1 MPGRIARVGGRP
13 EPLPRLRCPR
23 PIAYNRGVAGPVQAF
38 APAATLVTA
47 EQIMTQAE
55 LERLLAQLPFDV
67 PRLALEAYTLLTL
80 AALALGLIA
89 TVLGIG
95 ALLRARRM
103 QRRYQALMTGVEG
116 TDLAALLERQVA
128 ALSTAE
134 RRIAAIERRTATLD
148 QDLGRIGQAET
159 GLDHLREHT
168 ADMGAHARRIAGTE
182 QGVQSISARVADIDA
197 RLRKA
202 VQRVGVLRY
211 RAFED
216 AGEQSFA
223 VALLD
228 EAGDGLVLSG
238 LHHRNGVRV
247 YAKPVEAEAS
257 TFALSDEER
266 QAIEASKR

>member
-1 MPGRIARVGGRP
+1 
-13 EPLPRLRCPR
+13 
-23 PIAYNRGVAGPVQAF
+23 
-38 APAATLVTA
+38 
-47 EQIMTQAE
+47 MTQAE

-89 TVLGIG
+89 LVLGLV

-103 QRRYQALMTGVEG
+103 QRRYQALMTGVSG
-116 TDLAALLERQVA
+116 TDLAALLEQQVGA
-128 ALSTAE
+128 QRAAE
-134 RRIAAIERRTATLD
+134 RRIAALERRTANLD
-148 QDLGRIGQAET
+148 QDVGRIGNAET
-159 GLDHLREHT
+159 GLERLREHT
-168 ADMGAHARRIAGTE
+168 ADMGVHARRIAGTE
-182 QGVQSISARVADIDA
+182 QGVQTISARVADIDA
-197 RLRKA
+197 RLRQA

-228 EAGDGLVLSG
+228 EAGDGVVLSG

-247 YAKPVEAEAS
+247 YAKPVEAESSA
-257 TFALSDEER
+257 FALSDEEQ
-266 QAIEASKR
+266 QAIQASRR